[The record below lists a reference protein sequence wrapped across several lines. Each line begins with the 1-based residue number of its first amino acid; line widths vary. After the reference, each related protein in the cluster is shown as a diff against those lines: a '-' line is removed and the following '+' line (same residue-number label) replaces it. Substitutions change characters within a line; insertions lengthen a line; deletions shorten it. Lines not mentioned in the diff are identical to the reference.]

1 MPLRADI
8 GMLRAMRFAAAGVWN
23 TGVSYGVY
31 ALAIFLGAPYYVA
44 VFAANVA
51 GAANNYLTFSIFVF
65 GDRPKSGAARYLA
78 GFALVYFFGVAAI
91 GFCVDILGINPYL
104 GGFLPLPFVVAFSF
118 AVNNWFVFREARR

>member
-1 MPLRADI
+1 MRLPVDI
-8 GMLRAMRFAAAGVWN
+8 DISRAMRFAAAGVWN

-51 GAANNYLTFSIFVF
+51 GAANNYLTFSVFVF

-78 GFALVYFFGVAAI
+78 GFVSVYVFAVAAV
-91 GFCVDILGINPYL
+91 GVCVDILGIDPYL
-104 GGFLPLPFVVAFSF
+104 GGFLPLPFVAAFSF
-118 AVNNWFVFREARR
+118 AVNNWFVFREARQ